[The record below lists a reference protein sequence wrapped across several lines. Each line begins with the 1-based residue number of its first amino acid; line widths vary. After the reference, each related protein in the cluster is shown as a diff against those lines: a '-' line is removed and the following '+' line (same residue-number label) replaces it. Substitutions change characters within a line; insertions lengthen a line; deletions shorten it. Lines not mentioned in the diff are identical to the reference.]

1 MVYGDEGRLLGWKPV
16 MVGAEERVVLQGSM
30 LVELERGPAPA
41 LDATDDAEALRVAPQ
56 WLDVAV
62 ADRAM
67 TRVHVDGRPVAY
79 DMGRG
84 AHALQLAHGVHE
96 LSITV
101 GGRRRHQS
109 SLAIEGAPWRCGVD
123 PAGTATCVELAPS
136 AAQGPPMDVEGV
148 VEQLART
155 SPSQRLE
162 ALRDLPGTVQCADV
176 ATLMEAFIGDQER
189 LQVAQL
195 LRARVV
201 DPNGYQLVQEAVS
214 FSQTKQAIGALY
226 GTR

>member
-16 MVGAEERVVLQGSM
+16 MVGTEERVVLKSSM
-30 LVELERGPAPA
+30 LIELERGPAPSF
-41 LDATDDAEALRVAPQ
+41 DATDEAEALRVAPQ
-56 WLDVAV
+56 WFDVAV

-84 AHALQLAHGVHE
+84 THALQLAHGVHK

-101 GGRRRHQS
+101 GGRRRHEA

-123 PAGTATCVELAPS
+123 PSGTATCVELAP
-136 AAQGPPMDVEGV
+136 AAVQGPAMDVDGV
-148 VEQLART
+148 IEQLART
-155 SPSQRLE
+155 TPSQRLE
-162 ALRDLPGTVQCADV
+162 ALRELPGTVQCADV
-176 ATLMEAFIGDQER
+176 ATLMEAFVGDQER

-195 LRARVV
+195 LRPRVV
-201 DPNGYQLVQEAVS
+201 NPGGYQLVQDAVS

-226 GTR
+226 RTR